1 MYDNIIQN
9 EDLQLAAQKKFN
21 KAEGFKE
28 RFIAYIR
35 NAIACS
41 NVYLSDKNVKEADDF
56 GYKNGVWYGLFCIDF
71 CKDCN
76 DKCEYIF
83 DISIDAVC

>member
-28 RFIAYIR
+28 RFIACQNKYSLPAR
-35 NAIACS
+35 QFRLLKS
-41 NVYLSDKNVKEADDF
+41 T
-56 GYKNGVWYGLFCIDF
+56 
-71 CKDCN
+71 
-76 DKCEYIF
+76 
-83 DISIDAVC
+83 